1 MKVKLEVVSVD
12 SEVILFNDEKEKVI
26 VLSKAEKQ
34 LVFSGKQVIPICP
47 TGRLINFNM
56 QYKGEYY
63 KSFVVGGDK
72 RITAIG
78 HVVDCDVAEDVLSAI
93 ENDGIIYIEE
103 ELKEE
108 SNILILFIE

>member
-12 SEVILFNDEKEKVI
+12 SEVILFNDEKRKII
-26 VLSKAEKQ
+26 VLSKSEKQ
-34 LVFSGKQVIPICP
+34 LVLSGKQVIPICS

-56 QYKGEYY
+56 QYEGEYY
-63 KSFVVGGDK
+63 KSFVAGSDK

-78 HVVDCDVAEDVLSAI
+78 HVVDCDVVEDALSAI

-103 ELKEE
+103 ELKTE
-108 SNILILFIE
+108 SNVLILFIE